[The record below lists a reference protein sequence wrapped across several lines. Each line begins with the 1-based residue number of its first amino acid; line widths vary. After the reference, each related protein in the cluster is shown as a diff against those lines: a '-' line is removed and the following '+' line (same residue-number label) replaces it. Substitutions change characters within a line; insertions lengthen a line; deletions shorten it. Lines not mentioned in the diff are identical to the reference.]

1 MVVIFK
7 QEYENQSM
15 SNEYSYSRGRPP
27 AESISRIAD
36 WDINDSIIP
45 RVSNFNLWEEWAD
58 GHCRLVY
65 PPNCEEAKRHASGW
79 AMRNT
84 NNHNVHILKK
94 SCLGVL
100 LCSRRCI
107 LPSGDTVHLRP
118 AICDKARKKQQGK
131 PCPNR
136 QCHGHLEIMPC
147 RGHCGYPV
155 THFWRHTEYAIFFQA
170 KGVHDHLRPEAKSTS
185 EARRSFGTS
194 RKIRNFGMILP
205 RDVPFNNKVL
215 NLKNQKQ
222 KAAISN
228 ASRKQQYLST
238 QLSQELI
245 AENQNSSGCSCLPYY
260 CVCNNNNRL
269 APGPEPA
276 TAILQHQQAAYP
288 SHHHHHHHHHRHHHN
303 NNNNNNSSSS
313 SSSDDD
319 IHHHN
324 HQDWSSGLQNNYH
337 VLQQLQS
344 AELPPS
350 SCSSSAIVQNMS
362 AVDFGF
368 VTGPQPASA
377 VYCQPMQPTS
387 DDDDVFQLQHADGRS
402 SDAAV
407 ATSGYHNKC
416 SPTTVLDLGSGTI
429 HKSPGQCGDS
439 GGGGW
444 QHYQSAADYHHHQ
457 PAAAAAV
464 LHHNN
469 HHNDQQQQC
478 YQQQQQ
484 MLQQQSCGDGVV
496 GYHHH
501 AAGQQ
506 LQHYTA
512 IKTEDCPDSLDLMAY
527 SSMAPHDAVDYYGQL
542 SSSSADAAV
551 CLKGGVGGGGGGMH
565 GDGSSTAV
573 AADFIGAD
581 ASASHAVDYMVL
593 DPGKLLLANNNFYV
607 DSAYCGG
614 AEANNNVDETAAFGE
629 FQLNAADMHSWS
641 QAINQ

>member
-1 MVVIFK
+1 MTAAIRSILCK

-45 RVSNFNLWEEWAD
+45 RVNNFNLWEEWAD

-100 LCSRRCI
+100 LCSRRCV

-194 RKIRNFGMILP
+194 RKIRNFGMLLT

-222 KAAISN
+222 KAISSGN
-228 ASRKQQYLST
+228 RKQYLST
-238 QLSQELI
+238 QLTQELI
-245 AENQNSSGCSCLPYY
+245 SENRSINSGCSCLPYY
-260 CVCNNNNRL
+260 CVCNNSRL
-269 APGPEPA
+269 TAPGPEPA
-276 TAILQHQQAAYP
+276 TAMLQHQQASYP
-288 SHHHHHHHHHRHHHN
+288 GQHHHHRHHHHH
-303 NNNNNNSSSS
+303 NNSSSS
-313 SSSDDD
+313 SSSEDDQ
-319 IHHHN
+319 HHH
-324 HQDWSSGLQNNYH
+324 HQDWATAAGLQNYH
-337 VLQQLQS
+337 AMQQIQS
-344 AELPPS
+344 EPPPT
-350 SCSSSAIVQNMS
+350 SAIVQNMS
-362 AVDFGF
+362 AADFGF

-377 VYCQPMQPTS
+377 VYCQPMQQPTADS
-387 DDDDVFQLQHADGRS
+387 DDVFQLQQPPGQ
-402 SDAAV
+402 DAAT
-407 ATSGYHNKC
+407 ASSAYHKC

-429 HKSPGQCGDS
+429 HKSPGQCSGDN
-439 GGGGW
+439 GGVGW
-444 QHYQSAADYHHHQ
+444 QHYQPVDYHHHT
-457 PAAAAAV
+457 AV
-464 LHHNN
+464 HH
-469 HHNDQQQQC
+469 HHDHQQQQQC
-478 YQQQQQ
+478 FQ
-484 MLQQQSCGDGVV
+484 MQQSCDGVA
-496 GYHHH
+496 YHHH
-501 AAGQQ
+501 PGQMQ
-506 LQHYTA
+506 YAT
-512 IKTEDCPDSLDLMAY
+512 IKTEDCPESLDLMY
-527 SSMAPHDAVDYYGQL
+527 PMAVQDVDYYAQVSS
-542 SSSSADAAV
+542 SSSSADAA
-551 CLKGGVGGGGGGMH
+551 CHKGNAAVGMH
-565 GDGSSTAV
+565 NDGSM
-573 AADFIGAD
+573 DFIGAD
-581 ASASHAVDYMVL
+581 GTMPADVSASQQVDYMVL
-593 DPGKLLLANNNFYV
+593 DPTKMLLTNNNFYM
-607 DSAYCGG
+607 DAYCGG
-614 AEANNNVDETAAFGE
+614 GGTETNNNNDNGHTAAAAAFNE
-629 FQLNAADMHSWS
+629 FQLNAADIHWS
-641 QAINQ
+641 Q

>member
-100 LCSRRCI
+100 LCSRRCV

-185 EARRSFGTS
+185 EARRSFGTN
-194 RKIRNFGMILP
+194 RKIRNCMLLN

-215 NLKNQKQ
+215 NLKNLKQ
-222 KAAISN
+222 KAISN
-228 ASRKQQYLST
+228 GNRKQYLST

-245 AENQNSSGCSCLPYY
+245 SENRNINSGCSCLPYY
-260 CVCNNNNRL
+260 CVCNNSRL
-269 APGPEPA
+269 TATGPEPA
-276 TAILQHQQAAYP
+276 TAILQHQQASYP
-288 SHHHHHHHHHRHHHN
+288 TQHHHHHHHHRHHHN
-303 NNNNNNSSSS
+303 NNNSSSS
-313 SSSDDD
+313 SSSEDDQ
-319 IHHHN
+319 HHR
-324 HQDWSSGLQNNYH
+324 HQDWATAAELQNYH
-337 VLQQLQS
+337 VLQQPQS
-344 AELPPS
+344 GPPPS
-350 SCSSSAIVQNMS
+350 LAIVQNMS
-362 AVDFGF
+362 AADFGF
-368 VTGPQPASA
+368 MTGPQPASA
-377 VYCQPMQPTS
+377 VYCHPMQQTTTATA
-387 DDDDVFQLQHADGRS
+387 DDDVFQLQRPPGQ
-402 SDAAV
+402 DAAT
-407 ATSGYHNKC
+407 ASSGYHKC

-429 HKSPGQCGDS
+429 HKSPGQCSSDN
-439 GGGGW
+439 GGVGW
-444 QHYQSAADYHHHQ
+444 QHYQPVDYHH
-457 PAAAAAV
+457 PV
-464 LHHNN
+464 HH
-469 HHNDQQQQC
+469 HHDHQQQPQC
-478 YQQQQQ
+478 YP
-484 MLQQQSCGDGVV
+484 LQQSCDGV
-496 GYHHH
+496 GYHHP
-501 AAGQQ
+501 GQQ
-506 LQHYTA
+506 LQYAT
-512 IKTEDCPDSLDLMAY
+512 IKTEDGQESLDLMY
-527 SSMAPHDAVDYYGQL
+527 PMSVQDVDYYAQL
-542 SSSSADAAV
+542 SSCSSSADAA
-551 CLKGGVGGGGGGMH
+551 CLKGNTSAASAAGMQN
-565 GDGSSTAV
+565 DGSM
-573 AADFIGAD
+573 DFIGAD
-581 ASASHAVDYMVL
+581 VTMPADVSASQHVVDYTVL
-593 DPGKLLLANNNFYV
+593 DPTKMLLTNNNFYM
-607 DSAYCGG
+607 DSYCGG
-614 AEANNNVDETAAFGE
+614 GGGVTEANNNNNNNNNSNDDDHTAAVAAAAFNE
-629 FQLNAADMHSWS
+629 FQLNAADIHSWS

>member
-1 MVVIFK
+1 
-7 QEYENQSM
+7 M

-100 LCSRRCI
+100 LCSRRCV

-194 RKIRNFGMILP
+194 RKIRNFGMLLT

-222 KAAISN
+222 KAISN
-228 ASRKQQYLST
+228 VNRKQQYLST
-238 QLSQELI
+238 QLTQELI
-245 AENQNSSGCSCLPYY
+245 SENRSINSGCSCLPYY
-260 CVCNNNNRL
+260 CVCNNSRL
-269 APGPEPA
+269 TAPGPEPA
-276 TAILQHQQAAYP
+276 TAMLQHQQASYP
-288 SHHHHHHHHHRHHHN
+288 GQHHHHHHHHRHHHH
-303 NNNNNNSSSS
+303 NNSSSS
-313 SSSDDD
+313 SSSEDDQ
-319 IHHHN
+319 HHN
-324 HQDWSSGLQNNYH
+324 PQDWATAAGLQNYH

-344 AELPPS
+344 EPPPT
-350 SCSSSAIVQNMS
+350 SAIVQNMS
-362 AVDFGF
+362 AADFGGF
-368 VTGPQPASA
+368 MTGPQPASA
-377 VYCQPMQPTS
+377 VYCQPMQQPTT
-387 DDDDVFQLQHADGRS
+387 DGDDVFQQQRVDQRPPGQDAS
-402 SDAAV
+402 S
-407 ATSGYHNKC
+407 TYHKC

-429 HKSPGQCGDS
+429 HKSPGQCSGDN
-439 GGGGW
+439 GGVGW
-444 QHYQSAADYHHHQ
+444 QHYQPADYHH
-457 PAAAAAV
+457 PAAV
-464 LHHNN
+464 HH
-469 HHNDQQQQC
+469 HHDHQQQQQC
-478 YQQQQQ
+478 FQ
-484 MLQQQSCGDGVV
+484 MQQSCDGV

-501 AAGQQ
+501 AGQQ
-506 LQHYTA
+506 MQYAT
-512 IKTEDCPDSLDLMAY
+512 IKTEDGPESLDLMY
-527 SSMAPHDAVDYYGQL
+527 PMAVQDVDYYAQL
-542 SSSSADAAV
+542 SSSSSSADAA
-551 CLKGGVGGGGGGMH
+551 CHKGNATVGMH
-565 GDGSSTAV
+565 NDGSM
-573 AADFIGAD
+573 DFIGVDGTMPAD
-581 ASASHAVDYMVL
+581 VSGSQQVDYMVL
-593 DPGKLLLANNNFYV
+593 DPTKLLLTNNNFYM
-607 DSAYCGG
+607 DAYCGSG
-614 AEANNNVDETAAFGE
+614 GTETNNNNDNDHTAAAAFNE
-629 FQLNAADMHSWS
+629 FQLNAADIHWS
-641 QAINQ
+641 Q